1 LVWSI
6 EYSRTAL
13 KQLGKLDRQVASKLI
28 HALENKIALTGL
40 PRSTGKALTGPDLN
54 SYWRYRVDDYRII
67 CDIQDERVCI
77 LVITIGHRNTF
88 TDEKNA

>member
-1 LVWSI
+1 MVWSI

-13 KQLGKLDRQVASKLI
+13 KQLSKLDRQVASKLI
-28 HALENKIALTGL
+28 HALESKIAVLES

-67 CDIQDERVCI
+67 CDIQDQRVCI
-77 LVITIGHRNTF
+77 LVITIGHRK
-88 TDEKNA
+88 DVYR

>member
-1 LVWSI
+1 MVWSI

-13 KQLGKLDRQVASKLI
+13 QQLSKLDRQIASKLI
-28 HALENKIALTGL
+28 HALESKIAVLES

-67 CDIQDERVCI
+67 CDIQDQRVCI
-77 LVITIGHRNTF
+77 LVITMGHRK
-88 TDEKNA
+88 DVYR

>member
-13 KQLGKLDRQVASKLI
+13 KQLSKLDRQVASQLI
-28 HALENKIALTGL
+28 HALESKIAVLES

-67 CDIQDERVCI
+67 CDIQDQRVCI
-77 LVITIGHRNTF
+77 LVIKMGHRK
-88 TDEKNA
+88 DVYR